1 MADLT
6 AYSLDFI
13 DEFRGL
19 ELDRSKWLPFYLPHW
34 SSRRATAADVETGP
48 NGLILS
54 IGPHQPPWLPEI
66 DGPIRV
72 SSIQTGAFAGP
83 LGSTIGQHRF
93 NPRLVVKEPQPT
105 ERLYVPLHGRFEMR
119 ARMDLHPGQLAA
131 LWMIGFEDEPE
142 RSGEI
147 TIMEIFGDSID
158 ATSAELGHG
167 IKAINDPSLATAF
180 SAPRLPFSPAGFHI
194 YAADWDET
202 GVSFYLDERLLTR
215 VKQSPA
221 YPMQFMLNVYEL
233 KPSDAPPP
241 RLEVDWFRGYRR
253 RAAV

>member
-6 AYSLDFI
+6 AYSLDFG
-13 DEFRGL
+13 DDFRGP
-19 ELDRSKWLPFYLPHW
+19 ELDRSKWPPFYLPHW
-34 SSRRATAADVETGP
+34 SSRRAAAANVETGP
-48 NGLILS
+48 NGLVLS
-54 IGPHQPPWLPEI
+54 IGQNQPPWLPAI

-93 NPRLVVKEPQPT
+93 NPTLRVKEAQPT
-105 ERLYVPLHGRFEMR
+105 ERLYVPLYGRFEMR
-119 ARMDLHPGQLAA
+119 ARMHLCPGQLAA
-131 LWMIGFEDEPE
+131 LWTIGFEDEPE

-147 TIMEIFGDSID
+147 TIMEIFGDSVD
-158 ATSAELGHG
+158 AASAELGHG
-167 IKAINDPSLATAF
+167 IKAINDPSLVTEF
-180 SAPRLPFSPAGFHI
+180 SAPRLPFSPARFHV

-215 VKQSPA
+215 VEQSPA

-233 KPSDAPPP
+233 KPSNAPSP

-253 RAAV
+253 KAAA